1 MRYRKIFLFGD
12 SWTEGQGIGTGE
24 YKSDEPS
31 VANEVSQY
39 RKNNHPIAKSLIDWY
54 DFEVENLALQG
65 NSNTNSLSILQ
76 RMIEKK
82 EIIKDDIVIIGFTS
96 LMRDY
101 HCFMPPEFS
110 QHKMA
115 WTITDMLTE
124 LEKER
129 PAENKLD
136 VLFNEYSKNYILNIF
151 DEEYYKY
158 VGFNMV
164 YFLQHYFS
172 VYGIKYYFWNTF
184 ETIIENDYKYS
195 KFIDKTKYINF
206 GTNYW
211 DELKEEEDILIK
223 KNKVKSILGGQQNLK
238 YTFWEKN
245 YLKPKNIVHPNYYG
259 YEYIAKQ
266 ILNFMKNNPQ

>member
-1 MRYRKIFLFGD
+1 MRYRKIFLLGD

-24 YKSDEPS
+24 YKTCEPE

-39 RKNNHPIAKSLIDWY
+39 RKNNHPIAKSLNHWY

-76 RMIEKK
+76 RMIENK

-115 WTITDMLTE
+115 WTTTDMITE

-129 PAENKLD
+129 PAENEID
-136 VLFNEYSKNYILNIF
+136 MLFNEYSKNYILNIF

-184 ETIIENDYKYS
+184 ETIVDKDYKYS
-195 KFIDKTKYINF
+195 KFIDKSKYINF

-211 DELKEEEDILIK
+211 DELKKEEEDLIK
-223 KNKVKSILGGQQNLK
+223 KNKLKSLLGGGKQLLH
-238 YTFWEKN
+238 TFWERN
-245 YLKPKNIVHPNYYG
+245 FIKPKNIVHPNYDG
-259 YEYIAKQ
+259 YEYISKE

>member
-1 MRYRKIFLFGD
+1 MRYRKIFLLGD

-24 YKSDEPS
+24 YKTKEPE

-39 RKNNHPIAKSLIDWY
+39 RKDNHPIAKFLIDWY

-76 RMIEKK
+76 RMIENKK
-82 EIIKDDIVIIGFTS
+82 IIKDDIVIIGFTS

-110 QHKMA
+110 QHKMS
-115 WTITDMLTE
+115 WTMTDMLIE
-124 LEKER
+124 LEIER
-129 PAENKLD
+129 PMHNSQD
-136 VLFNEYSKNYILNIF
+136 GFFNEYSKNYILNIF

-158 VGFNMV
+158 VGFNMI
-164 YFLQHYFS
+164 YFLQHYLS
-172 VYGIKYYFWNTF
+172 AYGIKYYFWNTF
-184 ETIIENDYKYS
+184 ETIVETDYKHS
-195 KFIDKTKYINF
+195 KYIDKSKYINF

-211 DELKEEEDILIK
+211 DELKEEETILIK
-223 KNKVKSILGGQQNLK
+223 KNKKTLLGGGKQLL
-238 YTFWEKN
+238 YTFWERN
-245 YLKPKNIVHPNYYG
+245 FMNPKNIVHPNYDG